1 VRDARQERGPQEDVL
16 GGWLPEN
23 RVKRRL
29 WILAALGL
37 FLAHRLWDDWEEG
50 FAGSLLQ
57 AGLPCPRDHGAGRWV
72 SASLLGL
79 CRLQGCR
86 KSFWKAGAG
95 CILCGVVRPWK
106 VGTSRIC
113 FAGCAFSEGSG
124 CAAVVVEAGDSK
136 GQANGKAV

>member
-16 GGWLPEN
+16 GGRLPEN

-29 WILAALGL
+29 WILAPLGL
-37 FLAHRLWDDWEEG
+37 FLAHRLWDDREEG

-57 AGLPCPRDHGAGRWV
+57 AGVPCPCDHGARRWV

-79 CRLQGCR
+79 CRVAENFSGRLG
-86 KSFWKAGAG
+86 KG
-95 CILCGVVRPWK
+95 CIHCGVVQPWK
-106 VGTSRIC
+106 VGTSRIY
-113 FAGCAFSEGSG
+113 FAGCADSEVSG
-124 CAAVVVEAGDSK
+124 YAAVVVEAGDLK